1 MWNFFIERP
10 IFASVCSFMILMSGL
25 LTIPALPI
33 ENYPDIAPPSVQVT
47 AIYTGANAE
56 TVETSVTSLIE
67 QQINGVE
74 GMRYMTSSS
83 TASGVST
90 VTVFFDLGRNPDL
103 AAVDVKN
110 RVSVVESQLPAE
122 VQALGV
128 SVQKVNNNS
137 QWRSVSTPGHTPTNS
152 YTTISTFMCATG

>member
-1 MWNFFIERP
+1 MFNFFIERP

-25 LTIPALPI
+25 MTIPALPI

-47 AIYTGANAE
+47 AVYTGANAE
-56 TVETSVTSLIE
+56 TVETAVTSLIE

-83 TASGVST
+83 TASGIST
-90 VTVFFDLGRNPDL
+90 VTVFFDLSRNPDL

-110 RVSVVESQLPAE
+110 RVSVVESQLPPE

-128 SVQKVNNNS
+128 RVEKVNNNFTMAIGFDAGPYS
-137 QWRSVSTPGHTPTNS
+137 DQVVHN
-152 YTTISTFMCATG
+152 